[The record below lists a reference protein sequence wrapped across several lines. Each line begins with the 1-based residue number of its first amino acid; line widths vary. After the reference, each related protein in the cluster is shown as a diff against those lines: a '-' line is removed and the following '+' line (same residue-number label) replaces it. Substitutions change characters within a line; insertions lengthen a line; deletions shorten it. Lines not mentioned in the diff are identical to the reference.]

1 MLSFRQKIFISYG
14 IALVVFAIL
23 TIPIVT
29 QIVRLIAANAMEDR
43 ADEVI
48 AKIQSAPNETA
59 MIRLLEDQRG
69 LIFFRL
75 SILTREQRILFD
87 SHAQTILGDKF
98 TRDYLLDA
106 PEVLESLKKGIGYKE
121 DYSNLLEQRF
131 AYLAKTFDFHGKTYI
146 IRTAFP
152 SKYFNDLARDCEIA
166 FLGIVT
172 AILLLFSLIT
182 WLIIVHFTKPIQQ
195 IISLIS
201 PYQEGKASFIPEIKL
216 HGVNERDEFNKLA
229 VTLNS
234 LSSKIQKQINTLTIE
249 RNEKEAI
256 LESLIEGVI
265 AVENDMT
272 ITYANDIAM
281 QLLQKNSSEL
291 VGQKFTNAIE
301 PNGYSLLVRCQTE
314 QRALTDTLTIIKN
327 DRIRKFYDV
336 VAAPKAGNA
345 GAVFVMQ
352 DKSPHYKILAMRKEF
367 IANASHELKTPITII
382 QGFAE
387 TLHDNPELPQ
397 ITRMEVTETIVN
409 NCKRMT
415 ELIKDLLILSDIDN
429 IPNSR
434 LVECDLFHIV
444 KGCVDTVQHIYPKTP
459 MIIHKPRR
467 HSMKLIADPNLIER
481 AILNLLENAAKY
493 SPEGAKVEITMMN
506 EDHTCKLVIAD
517 HGIGIPA
524 CDIEHIFDRFYR
536 VNRGGVQKFSG
547 SGLGLSIVQTIIH
560 KHSGQIFVRSKEG
573 IGTVFTI
580 ILPDSLP

>member
-14 IALVVFAIL
+14 VALVVFAIL

-48 AKIQSAPNETA
+48 AKIQSAPDEAA
-59 MIRLLEDQRG
+59 MIQLLQDQRA

-98 TRDYLLDA
+98 TSDYLLDA
-106 PEVLESLKKGIGYKE
+106 PEVLEALKKGIGYKE

-131 AYLAKTFDFHGKTYI
+131 AYLAKTFNFHGKTYI

-195 IISLIS
+195 IISVIS
-201 PYQEGKASFIPEIKL
+201 PYQEGKESFIPKIKL
-216 HGVNERDEFNKLA
+216 HGVNELDEFNKLA

-234 LSSKIQKQINTLTIE
+234 LSSRIQKHINTLTIE

-256 LESLIEGVI
+256 LESLVEGVI

-291 VGQKFTNAIE
+291 IGKKFTNAVE
-301 PNGYSLLVRCQTE
+301 PDGYSLLVRCQTE
-314 QRALTDTLTIIKN
+314 QRALTDTLTIVKN
-327 DRIRKFYDV
+327 DRVKTFYDV

-387 TLHDNPELPQ
+387 TLHDNPELPRT
-397 ITRMEVTETIVN
+397 TRTEVTETIVN

-444 KGCVDTVQHIYPKTP
+444 KGCVDTIQHIYPKTP
-459 MIIHKPRR
+459 IVIHRPRR

-481 AILNLLENAAKY
+481 AIFNLVENAAKY
-493 SPEGAKVEITMMN
+493 SPEGAKVEITMMKQ
-506 EDHTCKLVIAD
+506 DHTCKLIIAD
-517 HGIGIPA
+517 QGIGIPA
-524 CDIEHIFDRFYR
+524 SDLEHIFDRFYR
-536 VNRGGVQKFSG
+536 VNRGGAQKFSG

-560 KHSGQIFVRSKEG
+560 KHSGQIFVRSQESV
-573 IGTVFTI
+573 GTVFTI